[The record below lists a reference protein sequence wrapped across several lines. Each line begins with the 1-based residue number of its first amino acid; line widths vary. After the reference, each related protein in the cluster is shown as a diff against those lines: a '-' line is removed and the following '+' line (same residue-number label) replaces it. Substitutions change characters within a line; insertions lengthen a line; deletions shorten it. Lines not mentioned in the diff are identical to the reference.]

1 MITVLAQHRWIS
13 AGEHSLSENIVHMV
27 LAKVKGPDGAT
38 LSGVKGISLFIVPKY
53 RVNDD
58 GSLGPHNDVSLI
70 GLNHKMGYRG
80 TTNCALSYGDH
91 DNCEGE
97 LLGQEGNGL
106 ATMFLMMNEAR
117 IGVGLG
123 AAALGY
129 AGYAQSLLYA
139 RERQQGRP
147 FASKDPAA
155 IQVAIIQHPDVKR
168 MLLTQKASV
177 EGALALCFYG
187 SHLVD
192 KLQVGATV
200 EGMTVE
206 DTQLLLDVLTP
217 VMKSWPSEWCLEANK
232 WAIQL
237 FGGYGYTRDFPVE
250 QHYRDNRLN
259 MIHEGTNGI
268 QSLDL
273 LARKMRQRN
282 GRGLELLVQAMGDS
296 ADAAMN
302 IAASDAPLRHRAE
315 ELKAASRTLRQ
326 TTMILL
332 ETGSKDPDLMISN
345 SHDYLNFVGNIVI
358 AWQWI
363 KMETAAAQALS
374 AHPEGDALLFYQ
386 SKAFMSEY
394 YFKHELPKLET
405 YEKLLCSLDAMNVMC
420 PEEYL

>member
-1 MITVLAQHRWIS
+1 
-13 AGEHSLSENIVHMV
+13 MV
-27 LAKVKGPDGAT
+27 LAKVKGQGGETP
-38 LSGVKGISLFIVPKY
+38 SGVKGISLFIVPKY
-53 RVNDD
+53 RVNED
-58 GSLGPHNDVSLI
+58 GSLGAHNDVTLI

-80 TTNCALSYGDH
+80 TTNCALSYGDR
-91 DNCEGE
+91 DDCEGE
-97 LLGQEGNGL
+97 LLGQEGHGL

-139 RERQQGRP
+139 RERKQGRP
-147 FASKDPAA
+147 FASKDPTAK
-155 IQVAIIQHPDVKR
+155 QVPIIQHPDVKR
-168 MLLTQKASV
+168 MLLTQKVSV

-192 KLQVGATV
+192 KLRVGETV
-200 EGMTVE
+200 EGMTEE
-206 DTQLLLDVLTP
+206 DTHLLLDVLTP

-232 WAIQL
+232 WAIQIL
-237 FGGYGYTRDFPVE
+237 GGYGYTRDFPVE

-282 GRGLELLVQAMGDS
+282 GRGLELLLQAMGDS
-296 ADAAMN
+296 ADAALS
-302 IAASDAPLRHRAE
+302 AAAADSPLRHRAE
-315 ELKAASRTLRQ
+315 ALKTACRTLQQ
-326 TTMILL
+326 TTMVLL
-332 ETGSKDPDLMISN
+332 EIGSKEPDVMISN
-345 SHDYLNFVGNIVI
+345 SHDYLNMVGNIVI

-363 KMETAAAQALS
+363 KMETAAANAIQAG
-374 AHPEGDALLFYQ
+374 PNGKALLFYQ

-394 YFKHELPKLET
+394 YFRHELPKIET

-420 PEEYL
+420 PEEFL